1 MRQKREL
8 LLYKPLNSLLYG
20 LSFDAFRCKNSF
32 YHSGQTACI
41 AQRKIK
47 KTPPLCSNL
56 RQSFFQ
62 NHPHQSFCEKYP
74 FESPC
79 NNVV

>member
-47 KTPPLCSNL
+47 KHHHFALI
-56 RQSFFQ
+56 
-62 NHPHQSFCEKYP
+62 
-74 FESPC
+74 
-79 NNVV
+79 